1 MIESIKFDN
10 VIWSHIVRPTE
21 EDLQAL
27 MDFYHFH
34 PLDIED
40 CRSSINLRPKIDVY
54 DNYYFLILHF
64 PTFDATGT
72 FLDIREIKIFW
83 GKDYLI
89 TIGKS
94 HWIVKEI
101 FTQEKKDDT
110 AGKKLH
116 VDSSDALLYR
126 ILDHLMEDTLGTV
139 EKINKAVESCGKSL
153 FSKHAERTI
162 EKFSVTRKNVI
173 MLNTMFKPQ
182 LALFNKLQIGA
193 IKGFAD
199 NMEEYWGNIL
209 DSYQRVWDIVED
221 AGELIKGYSMTFDSL
236 QVNKTNEVIKI
247 LTLISSILLPL
258 TFIASMYGMNID
270 LPIQHHPESFLIVAS
285 VMLMIAVGMIIYFK
299 IRKWM

>member
-10 VIWSHIVRPTE
+10 VVWSHIIRPTE

-27 MDFYHFH
+27 KDYYHFH
-34 PLDIED
+34 PLDLED
-40 CRSSINLRPKIDVY
+40 CRSPFNLRPKIDVY
-54 DNYYFLILHF
+54 DDYYFLILHF

-89 TIGKS
+89 TIGRS

-101 FTQEKKDDT
+101 FTQEKKDSE
-110 AGKKLH
+110 AGKKLP
-116 VDSSDALLYR
+116 VNSSDALLYR
-126 ILDHLMEDTLGTV
+126 ILEYLMGDTSVLV
-139 EKINKAVESCGKSL
+139 EKINKNVEACGKLL
-153 FSKHAERTI
+153 FSRHAEKTI

-173 MLNTMFKPQ
+173 LLNTMFKPQ

-193 IKGFAD
+193 VKGFAE

-209 DSYQRVWDIVED
+209 DAYQRVWDIVED

-247 LTLISSILLPL
+247 LTLVSSILLPL

-270 LPIQHHPESFLIVAS
+270 LPIQHNPRSFIILCAVMVA
-285 VMLMIAVGMIIYFK
+285 IAIGMVIYFK